1 MKEVLTSRKG
11 TCLQYSPDVADSPLL
26 DPIVPHPLE
35 WRGDNHPERT
45 GARLARP
52 EVTEADRTA
61 AEQEA
66 PLYSVPPIP
75 TTTTDD
81 RLRLPLKEDD
91 GKTSKSVSEM
101 NHIDLEARYKNEG
114 TDTNVSL
121 PRADLPLGHGGH
133 SEEPEAGAVEDVDS
147 ITAALVDHQTS
158 TTDEQTPTDARS
170 CGEICLYDDISC

>member
-1 MKEVLTSRKG
+1 MYRLHIAQHVGNRYILGYVSEYVTISYNEYFR
-11 TCLQYSPDVADSPLL
+11 
-26 DPIVPHPLE
+26 
-35 WRGDNHPERT
+35 RT

-101 NHIDLEARYKNEG
+101 NHIDLE
-114 TDTNVSL
+114 VS
-121 PRADLPLGHGGH
+121 
-133 SEEPEAGAVEDVDS
+133 S
-147 ITAALVDHQTS
+147 ILQQTFF
-158 TTDEQTPTDARS
+158 E
-170 CGEICLYDDISC
+170 